1 MHGLGNDFVVLDARE
16 QPVAMTPALAKALA
30 DRGLAGVS
38 FGTGA
43 RDTTRLAASS
53 PDLWIDILLYNRA
66 AVAEALAAT
75 ETSLSELRA
84 LIAAG
89 DADALGRYLSAAQRF
104 RQGLDR

>member
-1 MHGLGNDFVVLDARE
+1 VASAR
-16 QPVAMTPALAKALA
+16 AKTLA

-53 PDLWIDILLYNRA
+53 PDLWLDILLYNRA
-66 AVAEALAAT
+66 PVAEALAAT
-75 ETSLSELRA
+75 ESGLAELRR
-84 LIAAG
+84 LVEAG
-89 DADALGRYLSAAQRF
+89 DAEGLRRYLAAGQQF